1 MLRFTENLRLVVF
14 SARLRARVLLCALA
28 TGLVLVTNGCAMTPA
43 SIYQWRAP
51 QRFTAQQVF
60 DASLRAG
67 TSLGMQSSAADR
79 QSGVLSFNGPRG
91 VGQRSLSVT
100 VRPDGAVI
108 VVDAIGRYHAKHP
121 FVVLATM
128 EGSDDEDTVKAFH
141 AALFRNLGV
150 TDTTETN
157 VIIEAAK

>member
-1 MLRFTENLRLVVF
+1 MS
-14 SARLRARVLLCALA
+14 SARL
-28 TGLVLVTNGCAMTPA
+28 
-43 SIYQWRAP
+43 YQWRAP

-60 DASLRAG
+60 DASLSAG

-108 VVDAIGRYHAKHP
+108 VVDAIGRYHAKNP

-141 AALFRNLGV
+141 AALFRSLGV
-150 TDTTETN
+150 TDATETN
-157 VIIEAAK
+157 VTVKATQ

>member
-1 MLRFTENLRLVVF
+1 MFRFTENLSLVIL
-14 SARLRARVLLCALA
+14 SARLRVLVLLSVLVA
-28 TGLVLVTNGCAMTPA
+28 GLVLVTGGCATA
-43 SIYQWRAP
+43 SARLYQWRAP
-51 QRFTAQQVF
+51 QGFTAQQVF

-157 VIIEAAK
+157 VTVKAAQ